1 MSSSIIVQ
9 KFASA
14 AAQKKA
20 GKSVFYRYISKQVS
34 QRSAP
39 AKAMAQ
45 SSYVSFSPFPQMAY
59 SHLTGASSTN
69 TNNTTSGSN
78 SQPFSSASSA
88 NESQREFEDDVM
100 SPEWVVELDHLR
112 ELASKAP
119 TPLRLRDMYQY
130 ANMPNQRLGNAQ
142 FLHQELQI
150 RIAQRTVDLLTLPH
164 GLNQSTPIQKV
175 AHLYLKYLRIFQEMS
190 APTSDEKDEVFTEA
204 LREILLSPTSIPM
217 EIARGIATWRD
228 DRREDL
234 APMETQELED
244 VLIRFFTARVGL
256 RLMTEHHILSSPRA
270 CPTQSE
276 RLLRNCKINKQIQI
290 EQQSQQTELGCIQ
303 TKYDPVLE
311 VEKVAKEVTRQTVE
325 LFGICPE
332 IDIRDCSMKPNT
344 NFTYVPH
351 HLQYIMAELL
361 KNSCKAT
368 VQAHSSSNS
377 DAKLPAIRVV
387 IAKGAEDVSIQISDR
402 GGGVPR
408 SVMRQVF
415 QFGFCGGSVSDADW
429 EMSDFGKDT
438 ITGDR
443 VRGFGLPLARIY
455 ARYFGG
461 ELTVKSMEGHGLDA
475 YLYLPRLGDAC
486 ENLPLSVRA
495 SPGGEVSLPKEKN
508 NTAAKTYTNPRN
520 EVERESRRRQALEI
534 LAKRAL

>member
-1 MSSSIIVQ
+1 
-9 KFASA
+9 
-14 AAQKKA
+14 
-20 GKSVFYRYISKQVS
+20 
-34 QRSAP
+34 
-39 AKAMAQ
+39 
-45 SSYVSFSPFPQMAY
+45 
-59 SHLTGASSTN
+59 
-69 TNNTTSGSN
+69 
-78 SQPFSSASSA
+78 
-88 NESQREFEDDVM
+88 
-100 SPEWVVELDHLR
+100 
-112 ELASKAP
+112 
-119 TPLRLRDMYQY
+119 
-130 ANMPNQRLGNAQ
+130 MPNQRLGNAQ

-150 RIAQRTVDLLTLPH
+150 RLAQRTVDLLTLPH
-164 GLNQSTPIQKV
+164 GLNHSPPIQNV
-175 AHLYLKYLRIFQEMS
+175 AHLYLKYLRKLQDMP
-190 APTSDEKDEVFTEA
+190 APTTDEKDEVFTES
-204 LREILLSPTSIPM
+204 LREILLNPTSIPM
-217 EIARGIATWRD
+217 EVARGISTWRD

-234 APMETQELED
+234 GPMETQELED
-244 VLIRFFTARVGL
+244 ALIRFFTARVGL
-256 RLMTEHHILSSPRA
+256 RLMTEHHILSSPQA
-270 CPTQSE
+270 CQIQSE
-276 RLLRNCKINKQIQI
+276 RLLRNCKINKQIKL
-290 EQQSQQTELGCIQ
+290 EQQSQQEETGCIR

-325 LFGICPE
+325 LFGVCPE

-368 VQAHSSSNS
+368 VQTHHNSSGTNS
-377 DAKLPAIRVV
+377 ELPPIRVV

-415 QFGFCGGSVSDADW
+415 QFGFCGGSVSNEDW
-429 EMSDFGKDT
+429 ENSDFGKDI

-486 ENLPLSVRA
+486 EHLPLTVRA
-495 SPGGEVSLPKEKN
+495 SPGGEVSLPNEKSS
-508 NTAAKTYTNPRN
+508 AVPLDYKNPRN
-520 EVERESRRRQALEI
+520 EVEREARRRQVLDI
-534 LAKRAL
+534 LTKRAL